1 MFSSVLCSNSVVAL
15 TDLQTNQTNCS
26 TIISVY
32 VRTQTY
38 EKVMKGSF
46 TNNPEIRTW
55 MSKDLHINTV
65 MIPGFKDF
73 YTMFRSHDH
82 NSMIEMIHSLK

>member
-46 TNNPEIRTW
+46 TNNPEIRT
-55 MSKDLHINTV
+55 
-65 MIPGFKDF
+65 
-73 YTMFRSHDH
+73 
-82 NSMIEMIHSLK
+82 